1 MFQELSDKVIKL
13 NHLKERT
20 LLIKR
25 YNELGLPPSF
35 ARVEKRAIQIFMPNY
50 GITIEDLA
58 GNPAYEVTRK

>member
-20 LLIKR
+20 LLIKK

-35 ARVEKRAIQIFMPNY
+35 ARVERGRFKYLCPTT
-50 GITIEDLA
+50 G
-58 GNPAYEVTRK
+58 